1 MALPVPVDIF
11 YCGHASSVS
20 LTETDFLRDTCV
32 EGHPEYIYIPCHQEE
47 QKSRDWFSECKT

>member
-1 MALPVPVDIF
+1 MTLPVPVDMF

-32 EGHPEYIYIPCHQEE
+32 EGHPEHIYIPCHQEE
-47 QKSRDWFSECKT
+47 QKSERLVF